1 MRLIVSNKF
10 MKTNFKFWLI
20 FSVSFGLA
28 VSAGITSVRADNS
41 PLAVDSAITASTRAT
56 NTNISSQFDSN
67 GSNIVS
73 DSQNIDS
80 QNTDNYAEAKVIKI
94 LEQKQVVQPNNN
106 SVIQRNLQLQ
116 IMTGPLTGQVVEYD
130 GVSDIK
136 VVGAGVYSVGDKVIV
151 NYSPGLDGQN
161 IFYITDYVRS
171 NDLLWLL
178 GLFIIAILIIGRRQG
193 LNALLSLVISFI
205 FIIKVMVPLI
215 LHGFNPL
222 LIGLIGS
229 FVILL
234 IIVYFTGGVNKKSHI
249 ALLSILLSL
258 TVTAILAFVFGSLSH
273 LTGTAQEEAT
283 YLVSAGVAV
292 NFRSLLFAAII
303 IGTLGILDDVVVGQ
317 VEVVAQ
323 IKALN
328 PRLPWPRT
336 FLMSMKV
343 GRAHLGAVVNTLFLA
358 YVGVSLPLILLIS
371 LHQAPFLSFFQIVN
385 NEQISTEIIRTLVGV
400 IGLSLSVPITTWLAT
415 RYLKGEPKGKLNKS
429 RPFHIH

>member
-1 MRLIVSNKF
+1 

-20 FSVSFGLA
+20 FSVGLVLA
-28 VSAGITSVRADNS
+28 VSAGITPVRADNS
-41 PLAVDSAITASTRAT
+41 PLAGVSDITASATAT
-56 NTNISSQFDSN
+56 NANISSQLGLNS
-67 GSNIVS
+67 GNIAS
-73 DSQNIDS
+73 DSQNVDS
-80 QNTDNYAEAKVIKI
+80 QDADNYAEAKVVKI
-94 LEQKQVVQPNNN
+94 LEQKQVVQPNNT
-106 SVIQRNLQLQ
+106 SVIQQNLQLQ

-130 GVSDIK
+130 GISDLE
-136 VVGAGVYSVGDKVIV
+136 VVGASVYSVGDKVIV

-193 LNALLSLVISFI
+193 LNALLSLIISFV

-222 LIGLIGS
+222 LIGLVGS
-229 FVILL
+229 FIILL
-234 IIVYFTGGVNKKSHI
+234 VIVYFTGGINKKSHI
-249 ALLSILLSL
+249 ALLSIILSL
-258 TVTAILAFVFGSLSH
+258 TVTAILALVFGNLSH

-283 YLVSAGVAV
+283 YLVSAGVAI

-328 PRLPWPRT
+328 PHLPWFKT

-371 LHQAPFLSFFQIVN
+371 LHQAPFLSFSQIVN
-385 NEQISTEIIRTLVGV
+385 NEQISTEIVRTLVGV
-400 IGLSLSVPITTWLAT
+400 IGLSLSVPITTWLAS
-415 RYLKGEPKGKLNKS
+415 RYLKGSPEDKS
-429 RPFHIH
+429 DKNHPLYTR

>member
-1 MRLIVSNKF
+1 

-73 DSQNIDS
+73 NSQNIDS

-106 SVIQRNLQLQ
+106 SVIQQNLQLQ

-258 TVTAILAFVFGSLSH
+258 TVTAILALVFGSLSH

-385 NEQISTEIIRTLVGV
+385 NEQISTEIVRTLVGV

-429 RPFHIH
+429 RPLHIH